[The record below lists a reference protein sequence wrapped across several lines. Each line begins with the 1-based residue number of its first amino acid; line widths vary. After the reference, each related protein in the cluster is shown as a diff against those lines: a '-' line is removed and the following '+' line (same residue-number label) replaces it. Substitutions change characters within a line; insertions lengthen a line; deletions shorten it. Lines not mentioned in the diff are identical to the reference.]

1 MDDKKYCYRYV
12 DGNDTKGRPIVMLWQ
27 MTILRETEKTF
38 WYCHDYPNMSL
49 EQLIKYRGNSR
60 QVKRSLKNAA
70 RSRYHYT
77 KEEAFKAFIYR
88 KQHQLEKIQ
97 LTSETVKLCLKGIR
111 EAGFVET
118 SKYGEFNHYSN
129 ILSVPDREF
138 RASEEVGPIA
148 STYSWGEY

>member
-1 MDDKKYCYRYV
+1 
-12 DGNDTKGRPIVMLWQ
+12 MLWQ
-27 MTILRETEKTF
+27 MVILRETEKTF

-77 KEEAFKAFIYR
+77 KEEAFKAFICR
-88 KQHQLEKIQ
+88 KNHQLSKMQ
-97 LTSETVKLCLKGIR
+97 LASETVLLCLRGIG

-118 SKYGEFNHYSN
+118 GEDGEFNHYSN
-129 ILSVPDREF
+129 ILSVPDKEF

-148 STYSWGEY
+148 STYSWGEW

>member
-1 MDDKKYCYRYV
+1 MVNKKYCYRYV
-12 DGNDTKGRPIVMLWQ
+12 DGNDTKGRAIVMLWQ
-27 MTILRETEKTF
+27 MVILRETEKTF

-88 KQHQLEKIQ
+88 KNHQLSKMQ
-97 LTSETVKLCLKGIR
+97 LASETVLLCLKGIG

-118 SKYGEFNHYSN
+118 SEDGEFNHYSN
-129 ILSVPDREF
+129 ILSVPDKEF
-138 RASEEVGPIA
+138 CASEEVGPIA
-148 STYSWGEY
+148 STYSWGEW

>member
-1 MDDKKYCYRYV
+1 
-12 DGNDTKGRPIVMLWQ
+12 
-27 MTILRETEKTF
+27 
-38 WYCHDYPNMSL
+38 MSL
-49 EQLIKYRGNSR
+49 EQLVKYRGNSR

-88 KQHQLEKIQ
+88 KYHQLSKIQ
-97 LTSETVKLCLKGIR
+97 LTNETVLLCLKGIR

-118 SKYGEFNHYSN
+118 GEDGEFNHYSN
-129 ILSVPDREF
+129 ILSVPDKEF
-138 RASEEVGPIA
+138 LASEEVGPIA

>member
-1 MDDKKYCYRYV
+1 MDNKKYCYRYV
-12 DGNDTKGRPIVMLWQ
+12 DGNDSKGRAIVMLWK
-27 MTILRETEKTF
+27 MVILRETEKTF

-49 EQLIKYRGNSR
+49 EQLVKYRGNSR

-88 KQHQLEKIQ
+88 KYHQLSKIQ
-97 LTSETVKLCLKGIR
+97 LTNETVLLCLKGIR

-118 SKYGEFNHYSN
+118 GEDGEFNHYSN
-129 ILSVPDREF
+129 ILSVPDKEF
-138 RASEEVGPIA
+138 LASEEVGPIA